1 MTALMKSRSIEE
13 RERQTVRLFSF
24 GWLRFSAADVVA
36 PFFSSFPALESM
48 ESAFF
53 NSKAYF
59 ELSKSIAVLPTFLP
73 NV

>member
-1 MTALMKSRSIEE
+1 MTALIKSRSIEE

-24 GWLRFSAADVVA
+24 GCLRFSEAESVV
-36 PFFSSFPALESM
+36 PFFSSFPASESM

-53 NSKAYF
+53 SSMAFF
-59 ELSKSIAVLPTFLP
+59 ELSMSFAVLPTFSP